1 MEVVFGNMLAIG
13 VDGNIYILELYG
25 MYVVE
30 LFDVFGNVLYILDGV
45 IVKLWFFLFV
55 NYSFVF

>member
-1 MEVVFGNMLAIG
+1 MLAIG